1 MERAVKADHPTVS
14 AGLPVDSTQA
24 GEESQVPAGCR
35 RSLIIVQ
42 NLPVP
47 FDRRVWLEATT
58 LAAAGYQVNVI
69 CPKGHGFSSSFEE
82 LENVR
87 IHRYALPFDARRP
100 AGFIAEFV
108 WCFLQ
113 TLVHSLRIAV
123 FGQGFDI
130 LHVCNPPDIYWPL
143 GLLYR
148 VFGKRFLFDHHDL
161 SPEMYAAK
169 FNRVDG
175 ALYRGLLFLE
185 RMTFRTVDVVI
196 ATNESHKRIAI
207 ERGRMTPEKVH
218 IVRSGPALARF
229 LRYPPDPSWRC
240 GKRFLLVYLGEI
252 CQQDGVD
259 HLVRA
264 LKILRDD
271 LGRGDIHCVFVGGG
285 SHQPAIVALAE
296 TLGVADIA
304 TFTGRVSDDGLCRIL
319 SSADL
324 AVDPD
329 PKTPWSDKSTMNKVM
344 EYMYFGL
351 PIVAYDLHESRV
363 SAQQAALYAAPNDMA
378 ALARGISGLLDD
390 EARRRRMSAYGA
402 RRVRTEL
409 AWEHSAPHLL
419 AAYRATFAAGNRR
432 RARPVAR
439 WADACRRQY

>member
-1 MERAVKADHPTVS
+1 MGQRQLNAH
-14 AGLPVDSTQA
+14 
-24 GEESQVPAGCR
+24 CR

-58 LAAAGYQVNVI
+58 LAAAGYAVSVI
-69 CPKGHGFSSSFEE
+69 CPKGQGSSSSYEE

-87 IHRYALPFDARRP
+87 IYRYALPFDARRP
-100 AGFIAEFV
+100 PGFVAEFA

-113 TLVHSLRIAV
+113 TLILSLRIAV
-123 FGQGFDI
+123 FGPGFDI
-130 LHVCNPPDIYWPL
+130 VHVCNPPDIYWPL
-143 GLLYR
+143 GLLYS
-148 VFGKRFLFDHHDL
+148 VFGKRFIFDHHDL

-169 FNRVDG
+169 FGRADG
-175 ALYRGLLFLE
+175 ALYRALLFLE
-185 RMTFRTVDVVI
+185 RMTFRAADVVI
-196 ATNESHKRIAI
+196 ATNESHQRVAI
-207 ERGRMTPEKVH
+207 ERGGTLPEEVH
-218 IVRSGPALARF
+218 VVRSGPALSRF
-229 LRYPPDPSWRC
+229 VRYPADPAWRC
-240 GKRFLLVYLGEI
+240 GKQFLLVYLGEI

-271 LGRGDIHCVFVGGG
+271 FGRSDVHCVFVGGG

-304 TFTGRVSDDGLCRIL
+304 TFTGRVSDQILCQIL
-319 SSADL
+319 SSADV
-324 AVDPD
+324 AIDPD
-329 PKTPWSDKSTMNKVM
+329 PKTPWSDKSTMNKII

-363 SAQQAALYAAPNDMA
+363 SARQAAFYATPNDVA

-390 EARRRRMSAYGA
+390 EPRRWRMSAYGV
-402 RRVRTEL
+402 RRVRSEL

-419 AAYRATFAAGNRR
+419 AAYEAAFAAGGRQGTL
-432 RARPVAR
+432 AGLTTWRPQR
-439 WADACRRQY
+439 SRQISRDA